1 MISSNII
8 YWRADLARH
17 DDISSTEK
25 LLDLIRGKND
35 TASDSTSIAPRQSTT
50 SSLKNSLIQAFPLKK
65 KIVVGVD
72 IGGGELKMVKI
83 GQALDRKQEM
93 LGYSSLPFESDMSI
107 DNPQFSIFLQS
118 ALNDFCG
125 DLKNVEI
132 WSAISSAN
140 VTTRYLRIPLV
151 TKKQIAN
158 AVYWTFKKE
167 VSFNENKEIFDFNI
181 LGEIAEDGDEKIEI
195 MSYAAPKREISQLKH
210 IFSKS
215 GYPLTGISIVP
226 FALQNLVRSQWIET
240 EGENTCTLF
249 IGSDWSRIAIF
260 SKGNLVL
267 SRDIKAGIRSMIA
280 SISEKADNGLPEQ
293 SVVTDDTDGTATMG
307 VNLEDTTNIDEEQAQ
322 RLFFTI
328 THDSLTLIDA
338 ESGLKYKADDIFKMI
353 LPALERVIRQVERT
367 IKHFSLNYKDG
378 GVNKIF
384 ISGEVSGNRRIVDYI
399 GDQLS
404 LNVDTIDLFTSNPF
418 LSSDVSV
425 PDSELERGAFVPAV
439 GMALSNNFTTPNFI
453 FTHEEKEKHKKFLL
467 INRSFITAFLL
478 LLALCIGV
486 SYWQSDKLDRKRATL
501 SQLQQELEQHSPI
514 LDQNLIIKMV
524 AKVQRKT
531 DTLDSISK
539 RYLGMAVISEIS
551 ELTPSNISLFSII
564 AEFGRPVAYNQEEK
578 ESKDKNKLLNIEGV
592 IFGDRMKLETS
603 LADYI
608 VKLKNSPIF
617 GRPVIKK
624 RSFKFFEDKEVLQF
638 TVQLDLI

>member
-1 MISSNII
+1 M
-8 YWRADLARH
+8 ARH
-17 DDISSTEK
+17 DEISSTEK
-25 LLDLIRGKND
+25 LLDLIRDKSY
-35 TASDSTSIAPRQSTT
+35 TTSDSTDIAPRQSTT
-50 SSLKNSLIQAFPLKK
+50 SRLKNSFIQAFPLKK

-72 IGGGELKMVKI
+72 IGSEELKMVKI
-83 GQALDRKQEM
+83 SQALDKRQEM
-93 LGYSSLPFESDMSI
+93 LDYSNWPFESDMSK
-107 DNPQFSIFLQS
+107 DSPQFSSFLQS
-118 ALNDFCG
+118 ALKEFCG

-151 TKKQIAN
+151 PKKQVAN

-167 VSFNENKEIFDFNI
+167 VSFNENKEIFDFDV
-181 LGEIAEDGDEKIEI
+181 LGEIAEDGDEKIEA

-226 FALQNLVRSQWIET
+226 FVLQNLVRSQWIET
-240 EGENTCTLF
+240 NGENTCTLF

-267 SRDIKAGIRSMIA
+267 SRDIKAGIKSMIA

-293 SVVTDDTDGTATMG
+293 SVVMDDTDGTDMG
-307 VNLEDTTNIDEEQAQ
+307 VSLDETTQIDEEQAQ

-328 THDSLTLIDA
+328 THDSLTLTDV
-338 ESGLKYKADDIFKMI
+338 ESGLEYKADDIFKMI

-378 GVNKIF
+378 GVNKIY

-418 LSSDVSV
+418 LSSDVSG
-425 PDSELERGAFVPAV
+425 PDLELERGAFIPAV
-439 GMALSNNFTTPNFI
+439 GMALSNNATTPNFI
-453 FTHEEKEKHKKFLL
+453 FTYEEKAKHSKFLL
-467 INRSFITAFLL
+467 INRSFMVAFLL

-486 SYWQSDKLDRKRATL
+486 SFWQSNKLDRKRATL
-501 SQLQQELEQHSPI
+501 SQLQQQLEQHSPI

-531 DTLDSISK
+531 DTLDAISK

-551 ELTPSNISLFSII
+551 ELTPSNISLISII
-564 AEFGRPVAYNQEEK
+564 AEFGRPFAYNQEEK

-608 VKLKNSPIF
+608 VKLKSSPMF
-617 GRPVIKK
+617 DRPVIKK
-624 RSFKFFEDKEVLQF
+624 RSFAFFEDKEVLKF

>member
-1 MISSNII
+1 
-8 YWRADLARH
+8 
-17 DDISSTEK
+17 
-25 LLDLIRGKND
+25 
-35 TASDSTSIAPRQSTT
+35 
-50 SSLKNSLIQAFPLKK
+50 
-65 KIVVGVD
+65 
-72 IGGGELKMVKI
+72 
-83 GQALDRKQEM
+83 
-93 LGYSSLPFESDMSI
+93 
-107 DNPQFSIFLQS
+107 
-118 ALNDFCG
+118 
-125 DLKNVEI
+125 
-132 WSAISSAN
+132 
-140 VTTRYLRIPLV
+140 
-151 TKKQIAN
+151 
-158 AVYWTFKKE
+158 
-167 VSFNENKEIFDFNI
+167 
-181 LGEIAEDGDEKIEI
+181 

-328 THDSLTLIDA
+328 THDSLTLTDA

-439 GMALSNNFTTPNFI
+439 GMALSNNSTTPNFI
-453 FTHEEKEKHKKFLL
+453 FTHEEKEKHTKFLL
-467 INRSFITAFLL
+467 INRSFIAAFLL
-478 LLALCIGV
+478 LLALCFGV
-486 SYWQSDKLDRKRATL
+486 SFWQSDKLDRKRATL

-531 DTLDSISK
+531 DTLDAISK

-578 ESKDKNKLLNIEGV
+578 ESMDKNKLLNVEGV

-638 TVQLDLI
+638 TVQLDLM

>member
-1 MISSNII
+1 M
-8 YWRADLARH
+8 ARH
-17 DDISSTEK
+17 DEISSTEK
-25 LLDLIRGKND
+25 LLDLIRGKSD
-35 TASDSTSIAPRQSTT
+35 TASDSTSIAPRKSTT

-65 KIVVGVD
+65 KIVVGID
-72 IGGGELKMVKI
+72 IGGAELKMVKI
-83 GQALDRKQEM
+83 GQALDKKQEM
-93 LGYSSLPFESDMSI
+93 LEYSSLPFESDMSK
-107 DNPQFSIFLQS
+107 DSPQFSSFLKS

-132 WSAISSAN
+132 WSSISSAN

-151 TKKQIAN
+151 PKKQVAN

-167 VSFNENKEIFDFNI
+167 VSFNENKEIFDFDV
-181 LGEIAEDGDEKIEI
+181 LGEIAEDGDEKIEV

-240 EGENTCTLF
+240 DGENTCTLF

-267 SRDIKAGIRSMIA
+267 SRDIKAGIKSMIA
-280 SISEKADNGLPEQ
+280 SISEKADNSLPEQ
-293 SVVTDDTDGTATMG
+293 SVVTDDTDGTAMG
-307 VNLEDTTNIDEEQAQ
+307 VSLDDTAHIDEEQAQ

-328 THDSLTLIDA
+328 THDALTLTDV

-378 GVNKIF
+378 GVNKIY

-404 LNVDTIDLFTSNPF
+404 LNVDTIDLFTSNQF
-418 LSSDVSV
+418 LSSDVSG
-425 PDSELERGAFVPAV
+425 PDSALERGAFVPAA
-439 GMALSNNFTTPNFI
+439 GMALSNNSTTPNFI
-453 FTHEEKEKHKKFLL
+453 FTHEEKAKHTKFLL
-467 INRSFITAFLL
+467 INRSFIVAFLL

-486 SYWQSDKLDRKRATL
+486 SFWQSNKLDQKRATL

-524 AKVQRKT
+524 TKVQRKT
-531 DTLDSISK
+531 DTLDAISK

-564 AEFGRPVAYNQEEK
+564 AEFGKPFAYNQEEK

-608 VKLKNSPIF
+608 VKLKNSPMF

-624 RSFKFFEDKEVLQF
+624 RTFKFFEDKEVLQF
-638 TVQLDLI
+638 TVQLDLM

>member
-1 MISSNII
+1 
-8 YWRADLARH
+8 LARH
-17 DDISSTEK
+17 DEISSTEK
-25 LLDLIRGKND
+25 LLDLIRGKSD

-50 SSLKNSLIQAFPLKK
+50 SSLKKSLIQAFSLKK

-72 IGGGELKMVKI
+72 IGGEELKMVKI
-83 GQALDRKQEM
+83 GQALDKKQEM
-93 LGYSSLPFESDMSI
+93 LGYSSLPFESDMSK
-107 DNPQFSIFLQS
+107 DSPQFSSFLQS

-125 DLKNVEI
+125 DIKNVEI

-151 TKKQIAN
+151 PKKQIAN

-167 VSFNENKEIFDFNI
+167 VSFNENKEIFDFDV
-181 LGEIAEDGDEKIEI
+181 LGEIAEDGDEKIEV

-226 FALQNLVRSQWIET
+226 FALQNLVRSQWVET
-240 EGENTCTLF
+240 VGENICTLF

-267 SRDIKAGIRSMIA
+267 SRDIKAGIKSMIA
-280 SISEKADNGLPEQ
+280 SISEKADNSLPEQ
-293 SVVTDDTDGTATMG
+293 SVVTDDTDGTAMG
-307 VNLEDTTNIDEEQAQ
+307 VNLDDTTNMDEEQAQ

-328 THDSLTLIDA
+328 THDSLTLTDV

-439 GMALSNNFTTPNFI
+439 GMALSNNYTTPNFI
-453 FTHEEKEKHKKFLL
+453 FTHEEKEKHTKFLL
-467 INRSFITAFLL
+467 INRTFIAAFLL

-486 SYWQSDKLDRKRATL
+486 SFWQSDKLDRKRATL

-531 DTLDSISK
+531 NTLDAISK

-564 AEFGRPVAYNQEEK
+564 AEFGRPFAYNQEEK

-608 VKLKNSPIF
+608 VKLKSSPMF

-624 RSFKFFEDKEVLQF
+624 RSFNFLEDKEVLQF
-638 TVQLDLI
+638 TVQLDLM

>member
-1 MISSNII
+1 M
-8 YWRADLARH
+8 ARH

-25 LLDLIRGKND
+25 LLDLIRGKSD

-151 TKKQIAN
+151 PKKQIAN

-240 EGENTCTLF
+240 DGENTCTLF

-267 SRDIKAGIRSMIA
+267 SRDIKAGIKSMIA
-280 SISEKADNGLPEQ
+280 SISEQADNGLPEQ
-293 SVVTDDTDGTATMG
+293 SVVTDDADGTAMS
-307 VNLEDTTNIDEEQAQ
+307 VNLDDTTQIDEEQAQ

-328 THDSLTLIDA
+328 THDSLTLTDV
-338 ESGLKYKADDIFKMI
+338 ESGLEYKADDIFKMI

-439 GMALSNNFTTPNFI
+439 GMALSNNSTTPNFI
-453 FTHEEKEKHKKFLL
+453 FTHEEKEKHTKFLL
-467 INRSFITAFLL
+467 INRTFIAAFLL

-486 SYWQSDKLDRKRATL
+486 SFWQSDKLDRKRATL

-531 DTLDSISK
+531 DTLDAISK
-539 RYLGMAVISEIS
+539 RYLGMALISEIS

-564 AEFGRPVAYNQEEK
+564 AEFGQPFAYNQEEK

-608 VKLKNSPIF
+608 VKLKSSPIF
-617 GRPVIKK
+617 SRPVIKK

-638 TVQLDLI
+638 TVQLDLM

>member
-1 MISSNII
+1 M
-8 YWRADLARH
+8 ARH
-17 DDISSTEK
+17 DEISSTEK
-25 LLDLIRGKND
+25 LLDLIRGKSN
-35 TASDSTSIAPRQSTT
+35 TASDSTSIAPRKSTT

-72 IGGGELKMVKI
+72 IGSAELKMVMI
-83 GQALDRKQEM
+83 GQALDKKREM
-93 LGYSSLPFESDMSI
+93 LEYSSLPFESDMSK
-107 DNPQFSIFLQS
+107 DSPQFSSFLQS

-125 DLKNVEI
+125 DLKNIEI

-151 TKKQIAN
+151 PKKQVAN

-167 VSFNENKEIFDFNI
+167 VSFNENKEIFDFDV
-181 LGEIAEDGDEKIEI
+181 LGEIAEDGDEKIEV

-240 EGENTCTLF
+240 DGENTCTLF

-267 SRDIKAGIRSMIA
+267 SRDIKAGIKSMIA
-280 SISEKADNGLPEQ
+280 SISEKADNGFPEQ
-293 SVVTDDTDGTATMG
+293 SVVTDDTDGTAMG
-307 VNLEDTTNIDEEQAQ
+307 VGLDEMTQIDEKQAQ

-328 THDSLTLIDA
+328 THDSLTLTDV

-378 GVNKIF
+378 GVNKIY

-404 LNVDTIDLFTSNPF
+404 LNVDTIDLFTSNQF
-418 LSSDVSV
+418 LSSDVSG
-425 PDSELERGAFVPAV
+425 PDSALERGAFVPAA
-439 GMALSNNFTTPNFI
+439 GMALSNNSTTPNFI
-453 FTHEEKEKHKKFLL
+453 FTHEEKAKHTKFLL
-467 INRSFITAFLL
+467 INRSFIVAFLL

-486 SYWQSDKLDRKRATL
+486 SFWQSNKLDRKRATL

-524 AKVQRKT
+524 TKVQRKT
-531 DTLDSISK
+531 DTLDAISK

-551 ELTPSNISLFSII
+551 ELTPTNISLFSII
-564 AEFGRPVAYNQEEK
+564 AEFGRPFSYNQEEK

-603 LADYI
+603 LANYI
-608 VKLKNSPIF
+608 VKLKNSPMF

-624 RSFKFFEDKEVLQF
+624 RTFKFFEDKEVLQF
-638 TVQLDLI
+638 TVQLDLM

>member
-1 MISSNII
+1 M
-8 YWRADLARH
+8 ARH
-17 DDISSTEK
+17 DEISSTEK
-25 LLDLIRGKND
+25 LLDLIRGKSD
-35 TASDSTSIAPRQSTT
+35 TASDSPSIARGQSTT

-93 LGYSSLPFESDMSI
+93 LEYSSLPFESDMSK
-107 DNPQFSIFLQS
+107 DSPQFSNFLQS

-125 DLKNVEI
+125 NLKKVEI

-151 TKKQIAN
+151 PKKQIAN
-158 AVYWTFKKE
+158 AAYWTFKKE
-167 VSFNENKEIFDFNI
+167 VSFNENKEIFDFDV

-210 IFSKS
+210 IFSKI

-240 EGENTCTLF
+240 DGENTCTLF

-267 SRDIKAGIRSMIA
+267 SRDIKAGIKSMIA
-280 SISEKADNGLPEQ
+280 SISEKADSDLPEQ
-293 SVVTDDTDGTATMG
+293 SVVTDDTDGTAMG

-328 THDSLTLIDA
+328 THDSLTLTDL

-378 GVNKIF
+378 GVNKIY

-404 LNVDTIDLFTSNPF
+404 LNVDTIDLFTSNAF
-418 LSSDVSV
+418 LSSDVSG

-439 GMALSNNFTTPNFI
+439 GMALSNNSTTPNFI
-453 FTHEEKEKHKKFLL
+453 FTHEEKEKHTKFLL
-467 INRSFITAFLL
+467 INRSFIVAFLL

-486 SYWQSDKLDRKRATL
+486 SFWQSNKLDRKRATL

-531 DTLDSISK
+531 DTLDAISK

-551 ELTPSNISLFSII
+551 ELTPSNISLFSIT
-564 AEFGRPVAYNQEEK
+564 AEFGRPIAYNQEEK

-608 VKLKNSPIF
+608 VKLKSSPIF
-617 GRPVIKK
+617 GQPVIKK

-638 TVQLDLI
+638 TVQLDLM

>member
-1 MISSNII
+1 M
-8 YWRADLARH
+8 ARH
-17 DDISSTEK
+17 DEISSTEK
-25 LLDLIRGKND
+25 LLDLIRGKSD
-35 TASDSTSIAPRQSTT
+35 TASGSTSTAPRQSTT
-50 SSLKNSLIQAFPLKK
+50 SSLKNSLIQAFSLKK

-93 LGYSSLPFESDMSI
+93 LEYSSLPFESDMSK
-107 DNPQFSIFLQS
+107 DSPQFSSFLQS

-125 DLKNVEI
+125 NLKNVEI

-151 TKKQIAN
+151 PKKQVAN

-167 VSFNENKEIFDFNI
+167 VSFNENKEIFDFDV

-240 EGENTCTLF
+240 DGENTCTLF

-267 SRDIKAGIRSMIA
+267 SRDIKAGIKSMIA
-280 SISEKADNGLPEQ
+280 SISEKADSDLPEQ
-293 SVVTDDTDGTATMG
+293 SVVTDDTDGTAMG

-328 THDSLTLIDA
+328 THDSLTLTDV

-378 GVNKIF
+378 GVNKIY

-418 LSSDVSV
+418 LSSDVSG

-439 GMALSNNFTTPNFI
+439 GMALSNNSTTPNFI
-453 FTHEEKEKHKKFLL
+453 FTHEEKAKHTKFLL
-467 INRSFITAFLL
+467 INRSFIAAFLL

-486 SYWQSDKLDRKRATL
+486 SFWQSNKLDRKRATL

-531 DTLDSISK
+531 DTLDAISK

-564 AEFGRPVAYNQEEK
+564 AEFGRPFAYNQEEK

-608 VKLKNSPIF
+608 VKLKSSPIF

-638 TVQLDLI
+638 TVQLDLM

>member
-1 MISSNII
+1 
-8 YWRADLARH
+8 LARH
-17 DDISSTEK
+17 DEISSTEK
-25 LLDLIRGKND
+25 LLDLIRGKSD
-35 TASDSTSIAPRQSTT
+35 TASDSTSIVPRQSTT

-83 GQALDRKQEM
+83 GQALDKKQE
-93 LGYSSLPFESDMSI
+93 LLEYSSLPFESDMSK
-107 DNPQFSIFLQS
+107 DSPQFSSFLKS
-118 ALNDFCG
+118 ALKDFCG
-125 DLKNVEI
+125 DLKKVEI
-132 WSAISSAN
+132 WSSISSAN

-151 TKKQIAN
+151 PKKQVAN

-167 VSFNENKEIFDFNI
+167 VSFNENKEIFDFDV
-181 LGEIAEDGDEKIEI
+181 LGEIAEDGDEKIEV

-240 EGENTCTLF
+240 DGENTCTLF

-267 SRDIKAGIRSMIA
+267 SRDIKAGIKSMIA
-280 SISEKADNGLPEQ
+280 SISEKADKDLPEE
-293 SVVTDDTDGTATMG
+293 SVVTDDTDGTAMG
-307 VNLEDTTNIDEEQAQ
+307 VSLDDT
-322 RLFFTI
+322 
-328 THDSLTLIDA
+328 DSLTLTDA

-439 GMALSNNFTTPNFI
+439 GMALSNNSTTPNFI
-453 FTHEEKEKHKKFLL
+453 FTHEEKEKHTKFLL
-467 INRSFITAFLL
+467 INRSFIAAFLL

-486 SYWQSDKLDRKRATL
+486 SFWQSDKLDRKRATL

-531 DTLDSISK
+531 DTLDAISK
-539 RYLGMAVISEIS
+539 RYLGMALISEIS
-551 ELTPSNISLFSII
+551 ELTPSNIRLFSII
-564 AEFGRPVAYNQEEK
+564 AEFGQPFAYNQEEK

-603 LADYI
+603 LADYK
-608 VKLKNSPIF
+608 KLANF
-617 GRPVIKK
+617 
-624 RSFKFFEDKEVLQF
+624 
-638 TVQLDLI
+638 

>member
-1 MISSNII
+1 M
-8 YWRADLARH
+8 ARH
-17 DDISSTEK
+17 DEISSTEK
-25 LLDLIRGKND
+25 LLDLIRGKSD
-35 TASDSTSIAPRQSTT
+35 TASDSTSIAPRKSTT

-72 IGGGELKMVKI
+72 IGSAELKMVMI
-83 GQALDRKQEM
+83 GQALDKKREM
-93 LGYSSLPFESDMSI
+93 LEYSSLPFESDMSK
-107 DNPQFSIFLQS
+107 DSPQFSSFLQS

-151 TKKQIAN
+151 PKKQVAN

-167 VSFNENKEIFDFNI
+167 VSFNENKEIFDFDV
-181 LGEIAEDGDEKIEI
+181 LGEIAEDGDEKIEV

-226 FALQNLVRSQWIET
+226 FALQNLVRSQWLET
-240 EGENTCTLF
+240 DGENICTLF

-267 SRDIKAGIRSMIA
+267 SRDIKAGIKSMIA
-280 SISEKADNGLPEQ
+280 SISEKADNGFPEQ
-293 SVVTDDTDGTATMG
+293 SVVTDDTDGTAMG
-307 VNLEDTTNIDEEQAQ
+307 VGLDEMTQIDEKQAQ

-328 THDSLTLIDA
+328 THDSLTLTDV

-378 GVNKIF
+378 GVNKIY

-404 LNVDTIDLFTSNPF
+404 LNVDTIDLFTSNQF
-418 LSSDVSV
+418 LSSDVSG
-425 PDSELERGAFVPAV
+425 PDSALERGAFVPAA
-439 GMALSNNFTTPNFI
+439 GMALSNNSTTPNFI
-453 FTHEEKEKHKKFLL
+453 FTHEEKAKHTKFLL
-467 INRSFITAFLL
+467 INRSFIVAFLL

-486 SYWQSDKLDRKRATL
+486 SFWQSNKLDRKRATL

-524 AKVQRKT
+524 TKVQRKT
-531 DTLDSISK
+531 DTLDAISK

-564 AEFGRPVAYNQEEK
+564 AEFGQPFAYNQEEK

-603 LADYI
+603 LANYI
-608 VKLKNSPIF
+608 VKLKNSPMF

-624 RSFKFFEDKEVLQF
+624 RTFKFFEDKEVLQF
-638 TVQLDLI
+638 TVQLDLM

>member
-1 MISSNII
+1 
-8 YWRADLARH
+8 LARR
-17 DDISSTEK
+17 DEISSTEK
-25 LLDLIRGKND
+25 LLDLIRGKSD

-50 SSLKNSLIQAFPLKK
+50 SSLKNSLIQAFPLRK

-107 DNPQFSIFLQS
+107 DNPQFSIFLKS

-140 VTTRYLRIPLV
+140 VITRYLRIPLV
-151 TKKQIAN
+151 PKKQIAN

-167 VSFNENKEIFDFNI
+167 ASFNENKEIFDFSI

-240 EGENTCTLF
+240 DGENTCTLF

-293 SVVTDDTDGTATMG
+293 SVLTDDTDGTATMG

-328 THDSLTLIDA
+328 THDSLTLTDA
-338 ESGLKYKADDIFKMI
+338 ESGLEYKADDIFKMI

-439 GMALSNNFTTPNFI
+439 GMALSNNSTTPNFI
-453 FTHEEKEKHKKFLL
+453 FTHEEKEKHTKYLL
-467 INRSFITAFLL
+467 INRSFIAAFLL
-478 LLALCIGV
+478 LLALCFGV
-486 SYWQSDKLDRKRATL
+486 SFWQSDKLDRKRATL

-514 LDQNLIIKMV
+514 LDQNLIINMV

-531 DTLDSISK
+531 DTLDAISK

-564 AEFGRPVAYNQEEK
+564 AEFGRPFAYNQEEK

-608 VKLKNSPIF
+608 VKLKSSPIF
-617 GRPVIKK
+617 SRPVIKK
-624 RSFKFFEDKEVLQF
+624 RSFKFFEEKEVLQF
-638 TVQLDLI
+638 TVQLDLM

>member
-1 MISSNII
+1 M
-8 YWRADLARH
+8 ARH

-25 LLDLIRGKND
+25 LLDLIRGKSD

-151 TKKQIAN
+151 PKKQIAN

-240 EGENTCTLF
+240 DGENTCTLF

-267 SRDIKAGIRSMIA
+267 SRDIKAGIKSMIA
-280 SISEKADNGLPEQ
+280 SISEQADNGLPEQ
-293 SVVTDDTDGTATMG
+293 SVVTDDADGTAMS
-307 VNLEDTTNIDEEQAQ
+307 VNLDDTTQIDEEQAQ

-328 THDSLTLIDA
+328 THDSLTLTDV
-338 ESGLKYKADDIFKMI
+338 ESGLEYKADDIFKMI

-418 LSSDVSV
+418 LSRDVSV

-439 GMALSNNFTTPNFI
+439 GMALSNNSTTPNFI
-453 FTHEEKEKHKKFLL
+453 FTHEEKEKHTKFLL
-467 INRSFITAFLL
+467 INRSFIAAFLL

-486 SYWQSDKLDRKRATL
+486 SFWQSYKLDRKRATL

-531 DTLDSISK
+531 DTLDAISK
-539 RYLGMAVISEIS
+539 RYLGMALISEIS

-564 AEFGRPVAYNQEEK
+564 AEFGQPFAYNQEEK

-608 VKLKNSPIF
+608 VKLKSSPIF
-617 GRPVIKK
+617 SRPVIKK

-638 TVQLDLI
+638 TVQLDLM

>member
-1 MISSNII
+1 M
-8 YWRADLARH
+8 ARR
-17 DDISSTEK
+17 DEISSTEK
-25 LLDLIRGKND
+25 LLDLIRGKSD

-50 SSLKNSLIQAFPLKK
+50 SSLKNSLIQAFPLRK

-93 LGYSSLPFESDMSI
+93 LEYSSLPFESDMAI
-107 DNPQFSIFLQS
+107 DNPQFSIFLKS

-140 VTTRYLRIPLV
+140 VITRYLRIPLV
-151 TKKQIAN
+151 PKKQIAN

-167 VSFNENKEIFDFNI
+167 ASFNENKEIFDFSI

-240 EGENTCTLF
+240 DGENTCTLF

-293 SVVTDDTDGTATMG
+293 SVLTDDTDGTATMG

-328 THDSLTLIDA
+328 THDSLTLTDA
-338 ESGLKYKADDIFKMI
+338 ESGLEYKADDIFKMI

-378 GVNKIF
+378 GVNKIY

-439 GMALSNNFTTPNFI
+439 GMALSNNSTTPNFI
-453 FTHEEKEKHKKFLL
+453 FTHEEKEKHTKFLL
-467 INRSFITAFLL
+467 INRSFIAAFLL
-478 LLALCIGV
+478 LLALCFGV
-486 SYWQSDKLDRKRATL
+486 SFWQSDKLDRKRATI

-514 LDQNLIIKMV
+514 LDQNLIINMV

-531 DTLDSISK
+531 NTLDAISK

-564 AEFGRPVAYNQEEK
+564 AEFGRPFAYNQEEK

-608 VKLKNSPIF
+608 VKLKSSPIF
-617 GRPVIKK
+617 SRPVIKK

-638 TVQLDLI
+638 TVQLDLM

>member
-1 MISSNII
+1 M
-8 YWRADLARH
+8 ARH
-17 DDISSTEK
+17 DEISSTEK
-25 LLDLIRGKND
+25 LLDLIRGKSD
-35 TASDSTSIAPRQSTT
+35 TASDSPSIAPRQSTT

-93 LGYSSLPFESDMSI
+93 LEYSSLPFESDMSI
-107 DNPQFSIFLQS
+107 DSPQFSSFLQS

-125 DLKNVEI
+125 NLKNVEI
-132 WSAISSAN
+132 WSTISSAN

-151 TKKQIAN
+151 PKKQIAN

-167 VSFNENKEIFDFNI
+167 VSFNENKEIFDFDV

-240 EGENTCTLF
+240 DGENTCTLF

-267 SRDIKAGIRSMIA
+267 SRDIKAGIKSMIA
-280 SISEKADNGLPEQ
+280 SISEKADSDLPEQ
-293 SVVTDDTDGTATMG
+293 SVVTDDTDGTAMG

-328 THDSLTLIDA
+328 THDSLTLTDV

-353 LPALERVIRQVERT
+353 LPALERIIRQVERT

-378 GVNKIF
+378 GVNKIY

-404 LNVDTIDLFTSNPF
+404 LNVDTIDLFTSNAF
-418 LSSDVSV
+418 LSSDVSG

-439 GMALSNNFTTPNFI
+439 GMALSNNSTTPNFI
-453 FTHEEKEKHKKFLL
+453 FTHEEKEKHTKFLL
-467 INRSFITAFLL
+467 INRSFIVAFLL

-486 SYWQSDKLDRKRATL
+486 SFWQSNNLDRKRATL

-531 DTLDSISK
+531 DTLDAISK

-564 AEFGRPVAYNQEEK
+564 AEFGRPFAYNQEEK

-608 VKLKNSPIF
+608 VKLKSSPIF

-638 TVQLDLI
+638 TVQLDLM

>member
-1 MISSNII
+1 M
-8 YWRADLARH
+8 ARH
-17 DDISSTEK
+17 DEISSTEK
-25 LLDLIRGKND
+25 LLDLIRGKSD

-125 DLKNVEI
+125 DLKNVEM

-151 TKKQIAN
+151 PKKQIAN

-240 EGENTCTLF
+240 DGENTCTLF

-307 VNLEDTTNIDEEQAQ
+307 VNLDDTTNIDEEQAQ

-328 THDSLTLIDA
+328 THDSLTLTDV

-384 ISGEVSGNRRIVDYI
+384 ISGEVSGNRRIVDYV

-453 FTHEEKEKHKKFLL
+453 FTHEEKEKHTKFLL
-467 INRSFITAFLL
+467 INRSFIAAFLL
-478 LLALCIGV
+478 LFALCIGV
-486 SYWQSDKLDRKRATL
+486 SFWQSDKLDRKRATL

-514 LDQNLIIKMV
+514 LDQNLIINMV

-531 DTLDSISK
+531 NTLDAISK

-564 AEFGRPVAYNQEEK
+564 AEFGRPFAYNQEEK

-608 VKLKNSPIF
+608 VKLKSSPIF
-617 GRPVIKK
+617 NRPVIKK

>member
-25 LLDLIRGKND
+25 LLDLIRGKSD

-151 TKKQIAN
+151 PKKQIAN

-240 EGENTCTLF
+240 DGENTCTLF

-267 SRDIKAGIRSMIA
+267 SRDIKAGIKSMIA
-280 SISEKADNGLPEQ
+280 SISEQADNGLPEQ
-293 SVVTDDTDGTATMG
+293 SVVTDDADGTAMS
-307 VNLEDTTNIDEEQAQ
+307 VNLDDTTQIDEEQAQ

-328 THDSLTLIDA
+328 THDSLTLTDV
-338 ESGLKYKADDIFKMI
+338 ESGLEYKADDIFKMI

-439 GMALSNNFTTPNFI
+439 GMALSNNSTTPNFI
-453 FTHEEKEKHKKFLL
+453 FTHEEKEKHTKFLL
-467 INRSFITAFLL
+467 INRSFIAAFLL
-478 LLALCIGV
+478 LLAVCIGV
-486 SYWQSDKLDRKRATL
+486 SFWQSDKLDRKRATL

-531 DTLDSISK
+531 DTLDAISK
-539 RYLGMAVISEIS
+539 RYLGMALISEIS
-551 ELTPSNISLFSII
+551 ELTPSNIRLFSII
-564 AEFGRPVAYNQEEK
+564 AEFGQPFAYNQEEK

-608 VKLKNSPIF
+608 VKLKSSPIF
-617 GRPVIKK
+617 SRPVIKK

-638 TVQLDLI
+638 TVQLDLM

>member
-1 MISSNII
+1 M
-8 YWRADLARH
+8 ARH
-17 DDISSTEK
+17 DEISSTEK
-25 LLDLIRGKND
+25 LLDLIRGKSD
-35 TASDSTSIAPRQSTT
+35 TASASTSIAPRQSTT

-93 LGYSSLPFESDMSI
+93 LEYSSLPFESDMSK
-107 DNPQFSIFLQS
+107 DSPQFSSFLQS

-151 TKKQIAN
+151 PKKQIAN

-167 VSFNENKEIFDFNI
+167 VSFNENKEIFDFDV
-181 LGEIAEDGDEKIEI
+181 LGEIAEDGDEKIEV

-240 EGENTCTLF
+240 DGENTCTLF

-267 SRDIKAGIRSMIA
+267 SRDIKAGIKSMIA

-293 SVVTDDTDGTATMG
+293 SVVTDDTDGTAMG
-307 VNLEDTTNIDEEQAQ
+307 VNLDDTTNIDEEQAQ

-328 THDSLTLIDA
+328 THDSLTLTDV

-378 GVNKIF
+378 GVNKIY

-418 LSSDVSV
+418 LSSDVSG

-439 GMALSNNFTTPNFI
+439 GMALSNNSTTPNFI
-453 FTHEEKEKHKKFLL
+453 FTHEEKEKHTKFLL
-467 INRSFITAFLL
+467 INRSFIAAFLL

-486 SYWQSDKLDRKRATL
+486 SFWQSNKLDRKRATL

-524 AKVQRKT
+524 TKVQRKT
-531 DTLDSISK
+531 DTLDAISK

-564 AEFGRPVAYNQEEK
+564 AEFGRPFAYNQEEK

-608 VKLKNSPIF
+608 VKLKNSPMF

-638 TVQLDLI
+638 TVQLDLM

>member
-1 MISSNII
+1 M
-8 YWRADLARH
+8 ARH

-25 LLDLIRGKND
+25 LLDLIRGKSD

-151 TKKQIAN
+151 PKKQIAN

-240 EGENTCTLF
+240 DGENTCTLF

-267 SRDIKAGIRSMIA
+267 SRDIKAGIKSMIA
-280 SISEKADNGLPEQ
+280 SISEQADNGLPEQ
-293 SVVTDDTDGTATMG
+293 SVVTDDADGTAMS
-307 VNLEDTTNIDEEQAQ
+307 VNLDDTTQIDEEQAQ

-328 THDSLTLIDA
+328 THDSLTLTDV
-338 ESGLKYKADDIFKMI
+338 ESGLEYKADDIFKMI

-439 GMALSNNFTTPNFI
+439 GMALSNNPTTPNFI
-453 FTHEEKEKHKKFLL
+453 FTHEEKEKHTKFLL
-467 INRSFITAFLL
+467 INRSFIAAFLL

-486 SYWQSDKLDRKRATL
+486 SFWQSDKLDRKRATL

-531 DTLDSISK
+531 DTLDAISK
-539 RYLGMAVISEIS
+539 RYLGMALISEIS

-564 AEFGRPVAYNQEEK
+564 AEFGQPFAYNQEEK

-608 VKLKNSPIF
+608 VKLKSSPIF
-617 GRPVIKK
+617 SRPVIKK

-638 TVQLDLI
+638 TVQLDLM

>member
-1 MISSNII
+1 M
-8 YWRADLARH
+8 ARH
-17 DDISSTEK
+17 DEISSTEK
-25 LLDLIRGKND
+25 LLDLIRGKSD

-151 TKKQIAN
+151 PKKQIAN

-240 EGENTCTLF
+240 DGENTCTLF

-267 SRDIKAGIRSMIA
+267 SRDIKAGIKSMIA
-280 SISEKADNGLPEQ
+280 SISEKADNGFPEQ
-293 SVVTDDTDGTATMG
+293 SVVTDDTDGTAMG
-307 VNLEDTTNIDEEQAQ
+307 VGLDEMTQIDEKQAQ

-328 THDSLTLIDA
+328 THDSLTLTDV

-378 GVNKIF
+378 GVNKIY

-404 LNVDTIDLFTSNPF
+404 LNVDTIDLFTSNQF
-418 LSSDVSV
+418 LSSDVSG
-425 PDSELERGAFVPAV
+425 PDSALERGAFVPAA
-439 GMALSNNFTTPNFI
+439 GMALSNNSTTPNFI
-453 FTHEEKEKHKKFLL
+453 FTHEEKAKHTKFLL
-467 INRSFITAFLL
+467 INRSFIVAFLL

-486 SYWQSDKLDRKRATL
+486 SFWQSNKLDRKRATL

-531 DTLDSISK
+531 DTLDAISK
-539 RYLGMAVISEIS
+539 RYLGMALISEIS

-564 AEFGRPVAYNQEEK
+564 AEFGQPFAYNQEEK

-608 VKLKNSPIF
+608 VKLKSSPIF
-617 GRPVIKK
+617 SRPVIKK

-638 TVQLDLI
+638 TVQLDLM

>member
-25 LLDLIRGKND
+25 LLDLIRGKSD

-151 TKKQIAN
+151 PKKQIAN

-240 EGENTCTLF
+240 DGENTCTLF

-267 SRDIKAGIRSMIA
+267 SRDIKAGIKSMIA
-280 SISEKADNGLPEQ
+280 SISEQADNGLPEQ
-293 SVVTDDTDGTATMG
+293 SVVTDDADGTAMS
-307 VNLEDTTNIDEEQAQ
+307 VNLDDTTQIDEEQAQ

-328 THDSLTLIDA
+328 THDSLTLTDV
-338 ESGLKYKADDIFKMI
+338 ESGLEYKADDIFKMI

-439 GMALSNNFTTPNFI
+439 GMALSNNSTTPNFI
-453 FTHEEKEKHKKFLL
+453 FTHEEKEKHTKFLL
-467 INRSFITAFLL
+467 INRSFIAAFLL

-486 SYWQSDKLDRKRATL
+486 SFWQSDKLDRKRATL

-531 DTLDSISK
+531 DTLDAISK
-539 RYLGMAVISEIS
+539 RYLGMALISEIS

-564 AEFGRPVAYNQEEK
+564 AEFGQPFAYNQEEK

-608 VKLKNSPIF
+608 VKLKSSPIF
-617 GRPVIKK
+617 SRPVIKK

-638 TVQLDLI
+638 TVQLDLM

>member
-1 MISSNII
+1 M
-8 YWRADLARH
+8 ARH
-17 DDISSTEK
+17 DEISSTEK
-25 LLDLIRGKND
+25 LLDLIRGKSD
-35 TASDSTSIAPRQSTT
+35 TASAPPSIAPRQSTT

-83 GQALDRKQEM
+83 GQALDKKQE
-93 LGYSSLPFESDMSI
+93 LLEYSSLPFESDMSK
-107 DNPQFSIFLQS
+107 DSPQFSSFLKS

-125 DLKNVEI
+125 DLKKVEI
-132 WSAISSAN
+132 WSSISSAN
-140 VTTRYLRIPLV
+140 VATRYLRIPLV
-151 TKKQIAN
+151 PKKQVAN

-167 VSFNENKEIFDFNI
+167 VSFNENKEIFDFTI
-181 LGEIAEDGDEKIEI
+181 LGEIAEDGDEKIEV

-240 EGENTCTLF
+240 DGENTCTLF

-267 SRDIKAGIRSMIA
+267 SRDIKAGIKSMIA
-280 SISEKADNGLPEQ
+280 SISEKADKGLPEE
-293 SVVTDDTDGTATMG
+293 SVVTDDTDGTAMG
-307 VNLEDTTNIDEEQAQ
+307 VSLDDTSKIDEEQAQ

-328 THDSLTLIDA
+328 THDSLTLTDV
-338 ESGLKYKADDIFKMI
+338 ESGIKYKADDIFKMI

-378 GVNKIF
+378 GVNKIY

-418 LSSDVSV
+418 LSSDVSG

-439 GMALSNNFTTPNFI
+439 GMALSSNSTTPNFI
-453 FTHEEKEKHKKFLL
+453 FTHEEKAKHAKFLL
-467 INRSFITAFLL
+467 INRSFIVAFLL

-486 SYWQSDKLDRKRATL
+486 SFWQSNKLDRKRATL

-524 AKVQRKT
+524 SKVQRKT
-531 DTLDSISK
+531 DTLDAISK
-539 RYLGMAVISEIS
+539 RYLGMAVITEIS

-564 AEFGRPVAYNQEEK
+564 AEFGRPFAYNQEVK
-578 ESKDKNKLLNIEGV
+578 ESKDKNKLLNLEGV

-608 VKLKNSPIF
+608 VKLKNSPMF

-624 RSFKFFEDKEVLQF
+624 RTFKFFEDKEVLQF
-638 TVQLDLI
+638 TVQLDLM

>member
-1 MISSNII
+1 M
-8 YWRADLARH
+8 ARH

-25 LLDLIRGKND
+25 LLDLIRGKSD

-151 TKKQIAN
+151 PKKQIAN

-240 EGENTCTLF
+240 DGENTCTLF

-267 SRDIKAGIRSMIA
+267 SRDIKAGIKSMIA
-280 SISEKADNGLPEQ
+280 SISEQADNGLPEQ
-293 SVVTDDTDGTATMG
+293 SVVTDDADGTAMS
-307 VNLEDTTNIDEEQAQ
+307 VNLDDTTQIDEEQAQ

-328 THDSLTLIDA
+328 THDSLTLTDV
-338 ESGLKYKADDIFKMI
+338 ESGLEYKADDIFKMI

-439 GMALSNNFTTPNFI
+439 GMALSNNSTTPNFI
-453 FTHEEKEKHKKFLL
+453 FTHEEKEKHTKFLL
-467 INRSFITAFLL
+467 INRSFIAAFLL

-486 SYWQSDKLDRKRATL
+486 SFWQSDKLDRKRATL

-531 DTLDSISK
+531 DTLDAISK
-539 RYLGMAVISEIS
+539 RYLGMALISEIS

-564 AEFGRPVAYNQEEK
+564 AEFGQPFAYNQEEK

-608 VKLKNSPIF
+608 VKLKSSPIF
-617 GRPVIKK
+617 SRPVIKK

-638 TVQLDLI
+638 TVQLDLM

>member
-1 MISSNII
+1 M
-8 YWRADLARH
+8 ARH

-25 LLDLIRGKND
+25 LLDLIRGKSD

-151 TKKQIAN
+151 PKKQVAN
-158 AVYWTFKKE
+158 AAYWTFKKE
-167 VSFNENKEIFDFNI
+167 VSFNENKEIFDFEV
-181 LGEIAEDGDEKIEI
+181 LGEIAEDGDEKIEV

-240 EGENTCTLF
+240 DGENTCTLF

-267 SRDIKAGIRSMIA
+267 SRDIKAGIKSMIA
-280 SISEKADNGLPEQ
+280 SISEQADNGLPEQ
-293 SVVTDDTDGTATMG
+293 SVVTDDADGTAMS
-307 VNLEDTTNIDEEQAQ
+307 VNLDDTTQIDEEQAQ

-328 THDSLTLIDA
+328 THDSLTLTDV
-338 ESGLKYKADDIFKMI
+338 ESGLEYKADDIFKMI

-439 GMALSNNFTTPNFI
+439 GMALSNNSTTPNFI
-453 FTHEEKEKHKKFLL
+453 FTHEEKEKHTKFLL
-467 INRSFITAFLL
+467 INRSFIAAFLL

-486 SYWQSDKLDRKRATL
+486 SFWQSDKLDRKRATL

-531 DTLDSISK
+531 DTLDAISK

-564 AEFGRPVAYNQEEK
+564 AEFGQPFAYNQEEK

-608 VKLKNSPIF
+608 VKLKSSPIF
-617 GRPVIKK
+617 SRPVIKK

-638 TVQLDLI
+638 TVQLDLM

>member
-1 MISSNII
+1 M
-8 YWRADLARH
+8 ARH
-17 DDISSTEK
+17 DEISSTEK
-25 LLDLIRGKND
+25 LLDLIRGKSD

-151 TKKQIAN
+151 PKKQIAN

-240 EGENTCTLF
+240 DGENTCTLF

-267 SRDIKAGIRSMIA
+267 SRDIKAGIKSMIA
-280 SISEKADNGLPEQ
+280 SISEQADNGLPEQ
-293 SVVTDDTDGTATMG
+293 SVVTDDADGTAMS
-307 VNLEDTTNIDEEQAQ
+307 VNLDDTTQIDEEQAQ

-328 THDSLTLIDA
+328 THDSLTLTDV
-338 ESGLKYKADDIFKMI
+338 ESGLEYKADDIFKMI

-418 LSSDVSV
+418 LSRDVSV

-439 GMALSNNFTTPNFI
+439 GMALSNNSTTPNFI
-453 FTHEEKEKHKKFLL
+453 FTHEEKEKHTKFLL
-467 INRSFITAFLL
+467 INRSFIAAFLL

-486 SYWQSDKLDRKRATL
+486 SFWQSDKLDRKRATL

-531 DTLDSISK
+531 DTLDAISK
-539 RYLGMAVISEIS
+539 RYLGMALISEIS

-564 AEFGRPVAYNQEEK
+564 AEFGQPFAYNQEEK

-608 VKLKNSPIF
+608 VKLKSSPIF
-617 GRPVIKK
+617 SRPVIKK

-638 TVQLDLI
+638 TVQLDLM

>member
-1 MISSNII
+1 M
-8 YWRADLARH
+8 ARH
-17 DDISSTEK
+17 DEISSTEK
-25 LLDLIRGKND
+25 LLDLIRGKSD
-35 TASDSTSIAPRQSTT
+35 TASATPSIAPRQSTT

-83 GQALDRKQEM
+83 GQALDKKQE
-93 LGYSSLPFESDMSI
+93 LLEYSSLPFESDMSK
-107 DNPQFSIFLQS
+107 DSPQFSSFLQS

-125 DLKNVEI
+125 DIKNVEI

-151 TKKQIAN
+151 PKKQVAN

-167 VSFNENKEIFDFNI
+167 VSFNENKEIFDFDV
-181 LGEIAEDGDEKIEI
+181 LGEIAEDGDEKIEV

-210 IFSKS
+210 IFSKI

-240 EGENTCTLF
+240 NGENTCTLF

-267 SRDIKAGIRSMIA
+267 SRDIKAGIKSMIA

-293 SVVTDDTDGTATMG
+293 SVVTDDTDSTAMG
-307 VNLEDTTNIDEEQAQ
+307 VSMDDTTNIDEEQAQ

-328 THDSLTLIDA
+328 THDALTLTDV

-378 GVNKIF
+378 GVNKIY

-418 LSSDVSV
+418 LSSDVSG
-425 PDSELERGAFVPAV
+425 PDSELERGVFVPAV
-439 GMALSNNFTTPNFI
+439 GMALSSNSTTPNFI
-453 FTHEEKEKHKKFLL
+453 FTHEEKAKHAKFLL
-467 INRSFITAFLL
+467 INRSFIVAFLL

-486 SYWQSDKLDRKRATL
+486 SFWQSNKLDRKRATL
-501 SQLQQELEQHSPI
+501 SQLQQQLEQHSPI

-524 AKVQRKT
+524 SKVQRKT
-531 DTLDSISK
+531 DTLDAISK
-539 RYLGMAVISEIS
+539 RYLGMAVITEIS

-564 AEFGRPVAYNQEEK
+564 AEFGRPFAYNQEVK
-578 ESKDKNKLLNIEGV
+578 ESKDKNKLLNLEGV

-608 VKLKNSPIF
+608 VKLKNSPMF

-624 RSFKFFEDKEVLQF
+624 RTFKFFEDKEVLQF
-638 TVQLDLI
+638 TVHLDLI

>member
-1 MISSNII
+1 
-8 YWRADLARH
+8 LARH
-17 DDISSTEK
+17 DEISSTEK
-25 LLDLIRGKND
+25 LLDLIRGKD
-35 TASDSTSIAPRQSTT
+35 DSASDSTYIAPSRSTT
-50 SSLKNSLIQAFPLKK
+50 SSLKDSIIQAFPLKK
-65 KIVVGVD
+65 RIVVGVD
-72 IGGGELKMVKI
+72 IGGEELKMVKVS
-83 GQALDRKQEM
+83 QAMDKKQEM
-93 LGYSSLPFESDMSI
+93 LDYMSLPFESGMSK
-107 DNPQFSIFLQS
+107 DSPQFSSFLKS

-140 VTTRYLRIPLV
+140 VTTRYLRIPHV
-151 TKKQIAN
+151 PKKQVAN

-167 VSFNENKEIFDFNI
+167 VSFNENKEIFDFEI
-181 LGEIAEDGDEKIEI
+181 LGEIAEDGDEKIEV
-195 MSYAAPKREISQLKH
+195 MSYAAPKREISQLKN

-215 GYPLTGISIVP
+215 GCPLTGISIVP

-240 EGENTCTLF
+240 DGENTCTLF

-267 SRDIKAGIRSMIA
+267 SRDIKAGIKSMIA
-280 SISEKADNGLPEQ
+280 SISEKADNSQPEQ
-293 SVVTDDTDGTATMG
+293 SVVTDDTAGTAEGLML
-307 VNLEDTTNIDEEQAQ
+307 NETTHIDEKQAQ

-328 THDSLTLIDA
+328 THDSLTLTDI

-384 ISGEVSGNRRIVDYI
+384 ISGEISGNRRIVDYI

-418 LSSDVSV
+418 LSSNVSG
-425 PDSELERGAFVPAV
+425 PDSELEKGAFVPAI

-453 FTHEEKEKHKKFLL
+453 FTHEEKAKHSKFLL
-467 INRSFITAFLL
+467 INRTFIVTFLL
-478 LLALCIGV
+478 LIAVCVGV
-486 SYWQSDKLDRKRATL
+486 SFWQSNKLDQKRATL
-501 SQLQQELEQHSPI
+501 SQLQQQLEQHSPI

-524 AKVQRKT
+524 TKVQRKT
-531 DTLDSISK
+531 DTLDAISK

-551 ELTPSNISLFSII
+551 ALTPSNISLFSIT
-564 AEFGRPVAYNQEEK
+564 ADFGRPFANNQEE
-578 ESKDKNKLLNIEGV
+578 ESKDKNKKLNIEGV

-608 VKLKNSPIF
+608 VDLKSSPMF
-617 GRPVIKK
+617 NRPVIKK
-624 RSFKFFEDKEVLQF
+624 RSFEFFEDKEVLKF
-638 TVQLDLI
+638 TVQLDLK

>member
-1 MISSNII
+1 M
-8 YWRADLARH
+8 ARH
-17 DDISSTEK
+17 DEISSTEK
-25 LLDLIRGKND
+25 LLDLIRGKSD
-35 TASDSTSIAPRQSTT
+35 TASDSPSIAPRQSTT

-93 LGYSSLPFESDMSI
+93 LEYSSLPFESDMSK
-107 DNPQFSIFLQS
+107 DSPQFSSFLQS

-125 DLKNVEI
+125 NLKNVEI

-140 VTTRYLRIPLV
+140 VTTRYLRIPQV
-151 TKKQIAN
+151 PKKQVAN

-167 VSFNENKEIFDFNI
+167 VSFNENKEIFDFDV

-210 IFSKS
+210 IFSKI

-240 EGENTCTLF
+240 DGENTCTLF

-267 SRDIKAGIRSMIA
+267 SRDIKAGIKSMIA
-280 SISEKADNGLPEQ
+280 SISEKADSDLPEQ
-293 SVVTDDTDGTATMG
+293 SVVTDDTDGTAMG

-328 THDSLTLIDA
+328 THDSLTLTDV

-378 GVNKIF
+378 GVNKIY

-418 LSSDVSV
+418 LSSDVSG

-439 GMALSNNFTTPNFI
+439 GMALSNNSTTPNFI
-453 FTHEEKEKHKKFLL
+453 FTHEEKEKHTKLLL
-467 INRSFITAFLL
+467 INRSFIVAFLL

-486 SYWQSDKLDRKRATL
+486 SFWQSNKLDRKRATL

-531 DTLDSISK
+531 DTLDAISK

-564 AEFGRPVAYNQEEK
+564 AEFGRPFAYNQEEK

-608 VKLKNSPIF
+608 VKLKSSPMF

-638 TVQLDLI
+638 TVQLDLM